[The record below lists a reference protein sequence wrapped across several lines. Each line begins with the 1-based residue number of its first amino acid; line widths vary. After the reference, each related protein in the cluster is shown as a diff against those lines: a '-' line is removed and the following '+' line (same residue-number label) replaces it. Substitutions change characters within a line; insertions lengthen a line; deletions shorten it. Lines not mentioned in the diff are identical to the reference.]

1 MNTLSKTNP
10 FKLFFSRLFSFFS
23 VSHMSKNTEL
33 HGELPSTGELYRKFL
48 KVAWPSAIES
58 FLICL
63 VGVIDTIMVSK
74 LGEEAI
80 AAVGITNQPKFIVL
94 AVIFSLNVGVTAV
107 VARRKGEEDR
117 ISANRTLRVAILV
130 SFCAVLLTGTV
141 AYIYAEPLLIFCG
154 AEDIYLADAIT
165 YFRIICIGLLF
176 TALNITINAA
186 HRGAGYTK
194 ISMRTNIIANLV
206 NVLFNYLLINGIW
219 IFPRLEIRGAA
230 IATALGGLASCI
242 ISFCTLFSK
251 KYYLNFFQKVGKFS
265 FKEILAPVFKVSS
278 SAFVEQVFMRIGF
291 LLYAIMVAKLGT
303 TQYATH
309 LVCMNIS
316 TLSFSFG
323 DGFAIAAS
331 ALVGQNLGAQRPDLS
346 KLYGKTGQ
354 RIAFIASTILFIL
367 FIVLRHPIIG
377 LFSDEAAIIALGGN
391 VMLLLAAST
400 HFQTS
405 QIVLN
410 GCLRGAGDTAFV
422 ATASLISIAVVR
434 PVLTWIL
441 CFPAG
446 LGLYGAWLSLFF
458 DHAFRFVSAF
468 IRFNNNKWVKIKL

>member
-1 MNTLSKTNP
+1 MKSTSL
-10 FKLFFSRLFSFFS
+10 FSRLFSFFT
-23 VSHMSKNTEL
+23 VAHMSKNTEL
-33 HGELPSTGELYRKFL
+33 RGALPATGELYCKFL

-58 FLICL
+58 FLVCL

-117 ISANRTLRVAILV
+117 VSANRTLRTAILV
-130 SFCAVLLTGTV
+130 SLCAVLITGII
-141 AYIYAEPLLIFCG
+141 AFIYAEPLLIFCG
-154 AEDIYLADAIT
+154 AEDVYLADAVS

-176 TALNITINAA
+176 TALNLTINAA

-230 IATALGGLASCI
+230 IATALGGVASCI

-265 FKEILAPVFKVSS
+265 FKEIFTPVFKVSS

-316 TLSFSFG
+316 T
-323 DGFAIAAS
+323 
-331 ALVGQNLGAQRPDLS
+331 
-346 KLYGKTGQ
+346 
-354 RIAFIASTILFIL
+354 
-367 FIVLRHPIIG
+367 
-377 LFSDEAAIIALGGN
+377 
-391 VMLLLAAST
+391 
-400 HFQTS
+400 
-405 QIVLN
+405 
-410 GCLRGAGDTAFV
+410 CLHNHY
-422 ATASLISIAVVR
+422 I
-434 PVLTWIL
+434 
-441 CFPAG
+441 
-446 LGLYGAWLSLFF
+446 
-458 DHAFRFVSAF
+458 
-468 IRFNNNKWVKIKL
+468 

>member
-1 MNTLSKTNP
+1 MNKSNALYR
-10 FKLFFSRLFSFFS
+10 FFSRLFTFFS

-33 HGELPSTGELYRKFL
+33 HGDLPATAELYRKFL

-58 FLICL
+58 CLICL
-63 VGVIDTIMVSK
+63 VGVIDTVMVSK

-117 ISANRTLRVAILV
+117 VSANRTLRIAILV
-130 SFCAVLLTGTV
+130 SLTAVLLTGSV

-154 AEDIYLADAIT
+154 AEDIYLADAVT
-165 YFRIICIGLLF
+165 YFRILCIGLVF

-186 HRGAGYTK
+186 HRGSGFTK
-194 ISMRTNIIANLV
+194 ISMRTNVIANLV

-219 IFPRLEIRGAA
+219 FFPRLEIRGAA
-230 IATALGGLASCI
+230 IATALGGFVSCV

-265 FKEILAPVFKVSS
+265 IRETLTPVFKVSS

-303 TQYATH
+303 LQYATH
-309 LVCMNIS
+309 LACMNIS

-323 DGFAIAAS
+323 DGFAVAAS
-331 ALVGQNLGAQRPDLS
+331 ALVGQNLGAGRPDLS

-367 FIVLRHPIIG
+367 FIVLRYPIIQ
-377 LFSDEAAIIALGGN
+377 LFSDEPEVIMLGAN
-391 VMLLLAAST
+391 VLLLLAAST

-410 GCLRGAGDTAFV
+410 GCLRGAGDTRFV
-422 ATASLISIAVVR
+422 AIASLISIAIVR
-434 PVLTWIL
+434 PALTWIL
-441 CFPAG
+441 CFPVG